1 MNGKY
6 YIIIMVVMAGIL
18 TACTNDQAIDGST
31 EAAEDTVSEGGDFIV
46 STGTDAVS
54 MDPHGNNDL
63 YSDQVRN
70 TIYEGLVKH
79 DENMAITPLLAE
91 EYEQVDEVTW
101 RFSLRNDVVF
111 HDGSEFNAEVVK
123 ANLERVTD
131 PATASPRLNIFE
143 MIEEVNVIDDYTV
156 EIITEYPFA
165 PFLNHLT
172 HNGGGM
178 ISKAVIDED
187 YENALESA
195 GHEMSAAEYYDLRQG
210 SDEEHTNIAD
220 DIFNYIGEVVES
232 NPTGTNYAA
241 FSSRSPGEKTVVEKF
256 DDYWGEPMNL
266 DTVTFKIIT
275 ETNSRIADLET
286 GNSHMIMGYEGS
298 HLSQIEQSEV
308 MEPYTLYNM
317 AVQYIGFNTE
327 SEPMDDK
334 RVRQA
339 ISHLVDRQ
347 EIIDGI
353 YSGSGKLPK
362 GIVTS
367 ELLGYDESL
376 EGYPYDVERAQELM
390 EEAGYEDG
398 FEISILTNDDDE
410 RINVAVYLQEALEEI
425 NVKAN
430 VEQLEWG
437 AFLEK
442 AGQGE
447 HDIFIQGA
455 PNSTGDPDQMLWDV
469 FHSSM
474 KGTQGNRTFFDD
486 EGFDQLLQE
495 GREATSDEE
504 REEIYKEAQAILE
517 DEAPMIYF
525 RETESMNAYGEGVE
539 GLYIDHFNRPDFR
552 DVTITN

>member
-1 MNGKY
+1 MNRKY
-6 YIIIMVVMAGIL
+6 YIIILMMVSIL
-18 TACTNDQAIDGST
+18 AACTNDEAVDGNA
-31 EAAEDTVSEGGDFIV
+31 AAEGDMISESGDFIV

-54 MDPHGNNDL
+54 MDPHGSNDL
-63 YSDQVRN
+63 YSDQVTN
-70 TIYEGLVKH
+70 TIYEGLITQ
-79 DENMAITPLLAE
+79 DENMDIAPLLAE
-91 EYEQVDEVTW
+91 DYEQVDELTW
-101 RFSLRNDVVF
+101 QFDLRNDVVF
-111 HDGSEFNAEVVK
+111 HDGSEFNADVVK
-123 ANLERVTD
+123 ANLERVID

-143 MIEEVNVIDDYTV
+143 MIDEVNVIDDHTV
-156 EIITEYPFA
+156 EIVTEYPFA

-172 HNGGGM
+172 HVGGGM
-178 ISKAVIDED
+178 ISKEVIDED

-195 GHEMSAAEYYDLRQG
+195 GHEMTAEEYYDLREQNA
-210 SDEEHTNIAD
+210 EEHANIAD
-220 DIFNYIGEVVES
+220 DISSHVGEVVET

-241 FSSRSPGEKTVVEKF
+241 FSSRIPGEETVIERF

-298 HLSQIEQSEV
+298 HLSQIEESEV

-327 SEPMDDK
+327 SEPLDDK

-353 YSGSGKLPK
+353 YSGSGRLPK

-376 EGYPYDVERAQELM
+376 EGYPYDVERAKELM
-390 EEAGYEDG
+390 KEAGYEDG

-410 RINVAVYLQEALEEI
+410 RINVAVYLQEALEEV
-425 NVKAN
+425 NVKAD

-474 KGTQGNRTFFDD
+474 KGHQGNRTFFDN
-486 EGFDQLLQE
+486 EAFDQLLQE
-495 GREATSDEE
+495 GREASSDEA

-517 DEAPMIYF
+517 EEAPMIYF
-525 RETESMNAYGEGVE
+525 RETESMNAQSEEVE
-539 GLYIDHFNRPDFR
+539 GLYIDQFNRPDFR
-552 DVTITN
+552 DVTITD

>member
-1 MNGKY
+1 
-6 YIIIMVVMAGIL
+6 MVVMAGIL

>member
-1 MNGKY
+1 MLVGLL
-6 YIIIMVVMAGIL
+6 AG
-18 TACTNDQAIDGST
+18 CTSDEAVDGNA
-31 EAAEDTVSEGGDFIV
+31 AAEDAAEGGDFIV

-54 MDPHGNNDL
+54 LDPHGSNDL

-70 TIYEGLVKH
+70 TIYEGLLKL
-79 DENMAITPLLAE
+79 DENMEIVPLLAE
-91 EYEQVDEVTW
+91 DYEQIDEQTW
-101 RFSLRNDVVF
+101 RFDLREDVVF
-111 HDGSEFNAEVVK
+111 HDGSAFNADVVK
-123 ANLERVTD
+123 ANLDRVTD
-131 PATASPRLNIFE
+131 PAVASTRLNIFE
-143 MIEEVNVIDDYTV
+143 MIDEVNVIDDYTV
-156 EIITEYPFA
+156 EISTDYPFA

-178 ISKAVIDED
+178 ISKEVIDED

-195 GHEMSAAEYYDLRQG
+195 GHEMTAAEYYDLR
-210 SDEEHTNIAD
+210 SEDEEAHAKIAD
-220 DIFNYIGEVVES
+220 DIASHVGEVVETK
-232 NPTGTNYAA
+232 PTGTNYAA
-241 FSSRSPGEKTVVEKF
+241 FSSRVPGEETVLERF
-256 DDYWGEPMNL
+256 DDYWGEPMKL

-286 GNSHMIMGYEGS
+286 GNSHMIMGYEAN
-298 HLSQIEQSEV
+298 HLSQIEQSEA
-308 MEPYTLYNM
+308 MAPYNLYNM

-327 SEPMDDK
+327 REPLDDK

-353 YSGSGKLPK
+353 YSGSGRLPK

-367 ELLGYDESL
+367 KLLGYDESL
-376 EGYPYDVERAQELM
+376 EGYPYDVEIAQELM
-390 EEAGYEDG
+390 AEAGYEEG
-398 FEISILTNDDDE
+398 FEVSILTNDDDE
-410 RINVAVYLQEALEEI
+410 RINVAVYLQEALEKI

-474 KGTQGNRTFFDD
+474 KGAQGNRTFFDN
-486 EGFDQLLQE
+486 EAFDQLLQD
-495 GREATSDEE
+495 GREAASNEE

-517 DEAPMIYF
+517 EEAPMIYF
-525 RETESMNAYGEGVE
+525 RETESMNAHREEVD
-539 GLYIDHFNRPDFR
+539 GLYIDNFNRPDFR
-552 DVTITN
+552 DVTIPD